1 MYFYGLNCW
10 HYEDE
15 TTFVL
20 TSDKQ
25 YTEEQFY
32 DLVTDLMVKNYDEDE
47 GIDCADIIL
56 SKAVEDLV
64 HLYGF
69 KYLKYET
76 WFNID
81 WEYMPDTLRNFS
93 NKQTSKF
100 IKIFKEKLDKLNE
113 KTGD

>member
-69 KYLKYET
+69 KYLRYET

-81 WEYMPDTLRNFS
+81 WFYMPVVLKNFS
-93 NKQTSKF
+93 DKQTSKF
-100 IKIFKEKLDKLNE
+100 IKTFKEKLDKLNE
-113 KTGD
+113 KNRD